1 MIPSSYFFKFL
12 PLTKST
18 STANKVAYHDVA
30 YLASG
35 ESKFLADVTTVAA
48 ASKLLLRLHGAFML
62 AAWLGAASVGILLA
76 RYYRQTWV
84 GSTICG
90 KDQWFAV
97 RVKNLCMKRRYN
109 GFIFKILSVK
119 GVTK

>member
-1 MIPSSYFFKFL
+1 MS
-12 PLTKST
+12 
-18 STANKVAYHDVA
+18 YHDLA
-30 YLASG
+30 FAASG
-35 ESKFLADVTTVAA
+35 ESKFLADVTSVAA

-84 GSTICG
+84 GSTLCG

-97 RVKNLCMKRRYN
+97 CTLCSK
-109 GFIFKILSVK
+109 IFLTRSDKVVATAANILLFTY
-119 GVTK
+119 GLEQRLIHMIFL